1 MSSTFLFAFNAIMP
15 IVLIIGL
22 GYLLKKLRFIDLHFV
37 NLLNKFIFRV
47 ALPALL
53 FYNVYQIDD
62 FSAIKW
68 GVVLFAV
75 AGVMISYM
83 SSLILVYF
91 VIKDPRQKGVVLQA
105 IVRSNFAMIGIPLAQ
120 TLGGSEALAIVAI
133 IGAFTIPQA
142 NILAVIALTLFQ
154 RNEEGNRISYQKMAL
169 NVISNPLIIAIMAG
183 LFTLFIRGFIP
194 RVDGVL
200 VFSIENNLKFVIETI
215 KLLAVTASPLALI
228 SIGGQF
234 EINVVKSIAKQ
245 ITIGV
250 VGRIIIVPGVFLTLA
265 YLLEARI
272 PGMEDSYAALI
283 ALFATPVAVSSVI
296 MAQQLDGD
304 EILAGQMVI
313 WSTLFSM
320 LTLFLIIAFFRSIGA
335 L

>member
-22 GYLLKKLRFIDLHFV
+22 GYLLKKMKFIDLHFV

-75 AGVMISYM
+75 SGVMISYVA
-83 SSLILVYF
+83 SLILVIF

-105 IVRSNFAMIGIPLAQ
+105 IIRSNFAIIGIPLAQ
-120 TLGGSEALAIVAI
+120 TLGGAEALAIIAI

-154 RNEEGNRISYQKMAL
+154 RNEQGERISYKKMAL
-169 NVISNPLIIAIMAG
+169 NVISNPLIIAIMVG

-194 RVDGVL
+194 RIDGVL
-200 VFSIENNLKFVIETI
+200 VFSLENNLNFLIETI

-228 SIGGQF
+228 SLGGQF
-234 EINVVKSIAKQ
+234 EISVVKSIIKQ
-245 ITIGV
+245 ISIGV
-250 VGRIIIVPGVFLTLA
+250 IGRIIIVPGIFLSLA
-265 YLLEARI
+265 YVFESRI
-272 PGMEDSYAALI
+272 PGMENSYAALI

-320 LTLFLIIAFFRSIGA
+320 ITLFLFIVLFRSIGA